1 LVCLGIAAPA
11 FCGEPQW
18 VEIHSPHFSV
28 VTDAGEK
35 RGRDAAARFEQ
46 MRAVFGTLMVN
57 AKVNTPIPLQIIAFR
72 NNKELR
78 QFAPIWQGKATQ
90 IGGLFEGGSDRCYIL
105 LDMSLENPWQAV
117 FHEYAHQLMN
127 GTLSMQMDSWFEEGF
142 AEYFRG
148 IVVSGKE
155 AEVGR
160 VPEDESYVL
169 DNTTWMK
176 IADLLR
182 VQPYSK
188 TYNENG
194 DRRNIFYAES
204 GILVHYIYDNGLM
217 PRVVTYFDLVHN
229 RHVRVEDAIQQA
241 FGMSAPQFDKE
252 LHNYANSG
260 HSKGYILAAPAGID
274 SKGYSSAPVE
284 ALNAQTILADVHL
297 HSPDYQKSAEEEF
310 EAVLKVDPSP
320 RNEQYQFN
328 LAQLYLNNQQPEQAI
343 ATGI

>member
-1 LVCLGIAAPA
+1 MSPRARYLLVVGCIGLALPA

-57 AKVNTPIPLQIIAFR
+57 ANVNTPIPLQIIAFR

-90 IGGLFEGGSDRCYIL
+90 IAGLFVGGSDRCYIL
-105 LDMSLENPWQAV
+105 LDMSLENPWQVV

-127 GTLSMQMDSWFEEGF
+127 GTLSMQLDAWFEEGF

-148 IVVSGKE
+148 IVVNEKE

-169 DNTTWMK
+169 DHSTW
-176 IADLLR
+176 
-182 VQPYSK
+182 
-188 TYNENG
+188 
-194 DRRNIFYAES
+194 
-204 GILVHYIYDNGLM
+204 
-217 PRVVTYFDLVHN
+217 
-229 RHVRVEDAIQQA
+229 
-241 FGMSAPQFDKE
+241 
-252 LHNYANSG
+252 
-260 HSKGYILAAPAGID
+260 
-274 SKGYSSAPVE
+274 
-284 ALNAQTILADVHL
+284 
-297 HSPDYQKSAEEEF
+297 
-310 EAVLKVDPSP
+310 
-320 RNEQYQFN
+320 
-328 LAQLYLNNQQPEQAI
+328 
-343 ATGI
+343 